1 MKLLSS
7 AIISFFSIVITVD
20 SLITAAA
27 AVVTATSTEDNS
39 NINMINHRPTRHLRD
54 EQQQQKQHQYNSNE
68 DNSNNRNLIVGGQQA
83 KVGDY
88 PYFGT
93 YTPYAL
99 INIDYFQNV

>member
-1 MKLLSS
+1 
-7 AIISFFSIVITVD
+7 
-20 SLITAAA
+20 
-27 AVVTATSTEDNS
+27 
-39 NINMINHRPTRHLRD
+39 MINHRPTRHLRD

-93 YTPYAL
+93 
-99 INIDYFQNV
+99 

>member
-54 EQQQQKQHQYNSNE
+54 EQQQQKQQHQYNSNE
-68 DNSNNRNLIVGGQQA
+68 DNSNDNRNLIVGGQQA

-93 YTPYAL
+93 YVHATPYAL
-99 INIDYFQNV
+99 IN